1 MIFGLAVSIIVPL
14 VYIMNYELFFSTCFL
29 LSGIFSFIIFNLS
42 SNLKNKN
49 LILLLVTL
57 IPFPIFFEFFDNLR
71 EFNFL
76 ILNEVNNHLIMEN
89 FYSLPIPLSLV
100 IIPILVLS
108 LMQVYKYKLV
118 SIYSISISFLVG
130 ILSMIYLQRLTFSN
144 FLNIIQFFLPMI
156 AIIAGEISGRFRIIN
171 KFFFDCIFF
180 IYH

>member
-1 MIFGLAVSIIVPL
+1 
-14 VYIMNYELFFSTCFL
+14 
-29 LSGIFSFIIFNLS
+29 
-42 SNLKNKN
+42 
-49 LILLLVTL
+49 
-57 IPFPIFFEFFDNLR
+57 
-71 EFNFL
+71 
-76 ILNEVNNHLIMEN
+76 MEN

-171 KFFFDCIFF
+171 KVFLKIFLF
-180 IYH
+180 IIDNSFITSFHSINYAK